1 MSEIRSKPATDKYRD
16 NFDRVFRGGRRQPI
30 ARSVEWRT
38 DELPDWSYTQDALV
52 IKTVDGDIVIGGEN
66 GKRGRSS
73 F

>member
-1 MSEIRSKPATDKYRD
+1 MSEIRS
-16 NFDRVFRGGRRQPI
+16 RVNSKEFLDHYDAIFRGVGVQ
-30 ARSVEWRT
+30 
-38 DELPDWSYTQDALV
+38 DESLPECEVDWSYRKDALV